1 MKIIPITD
9 FENEYAITDKGTV
22 IDLLDNSV
30 KIPHIIKMFN
40 INQPAVDLYKDGEL
54 IFTVTIRELV
64 IKHFFGQSEYSK
76 TRLLNNDNNDYS
88 PYNIEV
94 SNYHSATYVN
104 KYNMI
109 KPYPIYRYSDNGV
122 YVINQSEIDE
132 YMETKNKLAETH
144 REASKEK
151 RKLERQL
158 KRRKTPLPGTPERE
172 EWVKERKLIYKLN
185 AKLKY
190 IQQCS
195 QKMNVPF
202 NLTAKDIIEI
212 HNLQNG
218 LCAGT
223 EEVIDLN
230 KIFTII
236 PKVPEYG
243 YVPNNVDLIK
253 KLKQQYAPRKLK
265 ESKEL
270 REKPI
275 TFRVSEDEYNI
286 IVERSKEKDL
296 SVSEFIRDI
305 IL

>member
-1 MKIIPITD
+1 
-9 FENEYAITDKGTV
+9 
-22 IDLLDNSV
+22 
-30 KIPHIIKMFN
+30 
-40 INQPAVDLYKDGEL
+40 
-54 IFTVTIRELV
+54 
-64 IKHFFGQSEYSK
+64 
-76 TRLLNNDNNDYS
+76 
-88 PYNIEV
+88 
-94 SNYHSATYVN
+94 
-104 KYNMI
+104 
-109 KPYPIYRYSDNGV
+109 
-122 YVINQSEIDE
+122 
-132 YMETKNKLAETH
+132 
-144 REASKEK
+144 
-151 RKLERQL
+151 
-158 KRRKTPLPGTPERE
+158 
-172 EWVKERKLIYKLN
+172 
-185 AKLKY
+185 
-190 IQQCS
+190 
-195 QKMNVPF
+195 MNVPF